1 MPRLR
6 QDAAFTVNAK
16 GPNAVW
22 ERSRRQFISGKARR
36 IFYGKFRIRSFVPE
50 ASAER
55 PANSGSF
62 RQGLL
67 NSLDNPS
74 VQTVA
79 FPLVDRKI
87 IARYPISLPPRNL
100 IREVNSEYS
109 FFIFNALLKSVLTLF
124 VYVGFFPDKKNRHIR
139 TLNGAIDQFP
149 GSRIPFFSRFVP
161 DGFVEKYGFCRTLVF
176 ARVVNQS
183 PISIVG
189 ISEGKIYPGHNDP
202 A

>member
-1 MPRLR
+1 M
-6 QDAAFTVNAK
+6 
-16 GPNAVW
+16 
-22 ERSRRQFISGKARR
+22 
-36 IFYGKFRIRSFVPE
+36 
-50 ASAER
+50 
-55 PANSGSF
+55 
-62 RQGLL
+62 
-67 NSLDNPS
+67 
-74 VQTVA
+74 QTVA

-183 PISIVG
+183 PISIGG
-189 ISEGKIYPGHNDP
+189 ISEGKYIRATTILLRARSAIRTKNKNDNCLNTGIVP
-202 A
+202 KAIEIRVAAPWPR